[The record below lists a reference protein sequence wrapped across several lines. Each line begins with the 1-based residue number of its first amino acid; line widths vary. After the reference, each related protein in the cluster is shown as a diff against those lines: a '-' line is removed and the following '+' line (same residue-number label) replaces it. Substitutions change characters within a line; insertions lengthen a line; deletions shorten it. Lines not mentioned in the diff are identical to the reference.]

1 MKTESLHILQL
12 VKILSKH
19 DPIGSTQPCKID
31 LTPSVSAIF
40 IDGNWGSEKL
50 DDGAKE

>member
-12 VKILSKH
+12 MKILSKH
-19 DPIGSTQPCKID
+19 DPIGSTQPWKID